1 MGSKAFV
8 LEENP
13 LLFSHQSPTHPS
25 PSRALL
31 MALFPQ
37 LFGHIR
43 IPQACLSRLEG
54 CEGVG
59 CEGTGPSG
67 CRCTLGW
74 PHTS

>member
-1 MGSKAFV
+1 
-8 LEENP
+8 
-13 LLFSHQSPTHPS
+13 
-25 PSRALL
+25 